1 MFGGFICNDLHRRI
15 RSCSIIITWVGI
27 RYKLTRFHSDH
38 SKGHI
43 TSFKLTV
50 HISTFL
56 EPITEHELAIVTG
69 LIKKFTLGLCSWPL
83 VCFRTG
89 L

>member
-1 MFGGFICNDLHRRI
+1 M
-15 RSCSIIITWVGI
+15 IIAWVGI

-56 EPITEHELAIVTG
+56 EPITEHDLAIVTG
-69 LIKKFTLGLCSWPL
+69 LIEKFTLRLFFQSFLIIIRYSW
-83 VCFRTG
+83 TTI
-89 L
+89 